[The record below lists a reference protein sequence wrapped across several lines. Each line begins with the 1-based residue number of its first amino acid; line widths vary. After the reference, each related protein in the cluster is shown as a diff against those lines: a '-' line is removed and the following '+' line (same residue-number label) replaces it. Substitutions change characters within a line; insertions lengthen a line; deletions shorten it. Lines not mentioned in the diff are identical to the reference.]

1 MVRGKWKLSEIH
13 NLDWSTTAKR
23 YVFNAVC
30 NDATPEN
37 ERFHKFTPNGTM
49 TMTVDNPPAQKQ
61 FELGKEYF
69 FDATP
74 AS

>member
-13 NLDWSTTAKR
+13 NLDWSATAKR

-30 NDATPEN
+30 NDGTPEN
-37 ERFHKFTPNGTM
+37 ERFHKFTPNGSM
-49 TMTVDNPPAQKQ
+49 TMTVDNPLAQAQ